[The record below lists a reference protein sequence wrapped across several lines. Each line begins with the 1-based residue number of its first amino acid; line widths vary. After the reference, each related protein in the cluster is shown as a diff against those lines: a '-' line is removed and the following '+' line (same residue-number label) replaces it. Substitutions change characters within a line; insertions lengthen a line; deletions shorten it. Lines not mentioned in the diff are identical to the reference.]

1 MRHTGLGKL
10 AFAAS
15 LAAAA
20 GGCMLSKP
28 PTGEDLRAQAAP
40 NLRMEEH
47 WAAGPVSEADVASG
61 WLGTFHDAALER
73 VVAEAIAYNPDL
85 RVAAARV
92 EVAEAS
98 ARAAG
103 GMLYPQLN
111 LAGHGGGK
119 MGGGDT
125 GLQIFGLFASWE
137 LDLWGRVRG
146 GRAAATATYEATAFD
161 ALYARQS
168 IAALVA
174 KSWFL
179 AREAT
184 VQRAIAAAMVGSS
197 ESLADLS
204 RDRLR
209 VGKADEY
216 EVAQADATVLA
227 YRDLVLQADLARRN
241 ALRAIEVLA
250 GRYPSAT
257 VDAGVD
263 LPDLPPPVPAGLPSQ
278 LLERRP
284 DVRAAERRV
293 AASFY
298 RVDEA
303 RAARL
308 PRISLTAAVN
318 SVSSDLIVLKER
330 DNPVWG
336 VGANLLAPIF
346 AGGALQAQVDVRT
359 AEQKAAL
366 AEYARVGA
374 HAFDEVEGALAAS
387 FNLDERSGV
396 LARAVQANERAL
408 GFARVRYDVGSG
420 DLRGVQQQMLALHT
434 SRTSLVHVQAERL
447 IQRINLHLAL
457 GGGFDAA
464 GAAR

>member
-1 MRHTGLGKL
+1 
-10 AFAAS
+10 
-15 LAAAA
+15 
-20 GGCMLSKP
+20 
-28 PTGEDLRAQAAP
+28 
-40 NLRMEEH
+40 
-47 WAAGPVSEADVASG
+47 
-61 WLGTFHDAALER
+61 
-73 VVAEAIAYNPDL
+73 
-85 RVAAARV
+85 
-92 EVAEAS
+92 
-98 ARAAG
+98 
-103 GMLYPQLN
+103 
-111 LAGHGGGK
+111 
-119 MGGGDT
+119 
-125 GLQIFGLFASWE
+125 
-137 LDLWGRVRG
+137 
-146 GRAAATATYEATAFD
+146 
-161 ALYARQS
+161 
-168 IAALVA
+168 
-174 KSWFL
+174 
-179 AREAT
+179 
-184 VQRAIAAAMVGSS
+184 
-197 ESLADLS
+197 
-204 RDRLR
+204 
-209 VGKADEY
+209 
-216 EVAQADATVLA
+216 
-227 YRDLVLQADLARRN
+227 
-241 ALRAIEVLA
+241 
-250 GRYPSAT
+250 
-257 VDAGVD
+257 
-263 LPDLPPPVPAGLPSQ
+263 VPAGLPSQ

-330 DNPVWG
+330 GNPVWG

-457 GGGFDAA
+457 GGGFDTA
-464 GAAR
+464 GAAQ